1 MQDTLDKEL
10 NELNKRLEQKEV
22 SFVCLDLCIY
32 MYIDYRLEREN
43 NLTNMHVLWPNEV
56 GICIRSIMTS
66 VTGCMQKQSGD
77 IEEIWTNVIWNQ
89 DLIILD
95 AFCIAPLWLPS
106 LLPEK
111 D

>member
-43 NLTNMHVLWPNEV
+43 NLTNMHVL
-56 GICIRSIMTS
+56 
-66 VTGCMQKQSGD
+66 
-77 IEEIWTNVIWNQ
+77 
-89 DLIILD
+89 
-95 AFCIAPLWLPS
+95 
-106 LLPEK
+106 
-111 D
+111 